1 MAQGITFT
9 NYIPTSLVGVNSAS
23 PTLASEAV
31 TGLPIPTGAFP
42 GSCFFLNEAQASQ
55 LSLTSINSAP
65 LLTCHAG
72 WYMVAQVSASA
83 VAANIVQGAI
93 GAQTAISTTA
103 AQESAN
109 IALQS
114 VVTDGATAATASML
128 GMNPVV
134 FLNAVTP
141 GNYTIVQLNGDA
153 SVLLA
158 ASQTTVIGDV
168 LLSATPGSCTAGST
182 TALTCHNIQNVVGTA
197 EAVVVTPAAAL
208 VLSAAAAASSG
219 STAYTGTITG
229 GGSNAFAGLYFV
241 VAGFTK
247 ATNNSAYAGAQGFLC
262 TASTTTVLTLTNALG
277 VAETH
282 AGTAT
287 STNLVRCN
295 VSFPFG
301 AI

>member
-1 MAQGITFT
+1 MAQGITLT

-42 GSCFFLNEAQASQ
+42 GNCFFLNEAQASQ

-93 GAQTAISTTA
+93 GAQAAISTTA
-103 AQESAN
+103 AQESSN
-109 IALQS
+109 IAVQA

-141 GNYTIVQLNGDA
+141 GNYTIVQLTGDA
-153 SVLLA
+153 SILLA

-197 EAVVVTPAAAL
+197 SAVVVTPAAAL

-247 ATNNSAYAGAQGFLC
+247 ATNNSAYAGGQGFLC

-277 VAETH
+277 VAEAH

>member
-9 NYIPTSLVGVNSAS
+9 NYIPTSLVGVNSTS
-23 PTLASEAV
+23 PTLAAEVV

-42 GSCFFLNEAQASQ
+42 GNVFYLTEAQANQ
-55 LSLTSINSAP
+55 LSQTSVNSAP
-65 LLTCHAG
+65 LMTCHAG
-72 WYMVAQVSASA
+72 WYMVAQVSSSA

-93 GAQTAISTTA
+93 GAQAAIPTTA
-103 AQESAN
+103 AQEGAN

-128 GMNPVV
+128 GVNPVV

-141 GNYTIVQLNGDA
+141 GNYTIVQINGDA

-158 ASQTTVIGDV
+158 ASQTTVIGDA

-182 TALTCHNIQNVVGTA
+182 TALTCHNIQNLVGLA
-197 EAVVVTPAAAL
+197 EQVVVTPAAAL

-262 TASTTTVLTLTNALG
+262 TASTTGVLTLTNALG
-277 VAETH
+277 LAETH

-287 STNLVRCN
+287 STNLVRAN
-295 VSFPFG
+295 VNFPFG
-301 AI
+301 SI

>member
-1 MAQGITFT
+1 
-9 NYIPTSLVGVNSAS
+9 
-23 PTLASEAV
+23 
-31 TGLPIPTGAFP
+31 
-42 GSCFFLNEAQASQ
+42 
-55 LSLTSINSAP
+55 
-65 LLTCHAG
+65 
-72 WYMVAQVSASA
+72 MVAQVSASA

-93 GAQTAISTTA
+93 GAQVAIPTTA
-103 AQESAN
+103 AQESSN
-109 IALQS
+109 IALQA

-128 GMNPVV
+128 GMSPVV

-141 GNYTIVQLNGDA
+141 GNYTIVQLSGDA
-153 SVLLA
+153 SILLA

-208 VLSAAAAASSG
+208 VLSAAASSSG